1 MHASFFTIINTK
13 TTLSQPSLY
22 IRKKSNNPYTTT
34 ITTETTKKN
43 KKIKTKNQ
51 YAKQNQKNTF
61 KTEIKKIR

>member
-1 MHASFFTIINTK
+1 NTQPISINSNINIPFTGDSHFITC
-13 TTLSQPSLY
+13 SP
-22 IRKKSNNPYTTT
+22 T

-51 YAKQNQKNTF
+51 NTKQNQKNTF